1 MRKANIGY
9 TLTNRH
15 WQGKIGQN
23 RAKQGKTGHNSVNGR
38 QAEGS

>member
-15 WQGKIGQN
+15 WQDKTGQN
-23 RAKQGKTGHNSVNGR
+23 RAKPGKTGQNSVNGR
-38 QAEGS
+38 HAQGS